1 METIIQQI
9 RQLVENS
16 RLDAALDLLLEHA
29 GSNAGLKDEASIL
42 KNTLSRVE
50 REKRIGAMDFRE
62 YSRETVKISS
72 AILDLIRQLPKPA
85 ILVPTPAPAPPV
97 EPVPIAPPLTPVRPY
112 KVFVSYAREDEDYV
126 KKLRAHLRGLELDGM
141 ITLWTDDQILTG
153 DAWAEE
159 IQKQMD
165 QTDIMLLLMS
175 PDFVNSDFIQ
185 RVELKQALERK
196 VAGKNLVVPVNL
208 RRVHLPEFLSRLQ
221 YTPRQAPVAGSPDQD
236 EAWYTVAQ
244 DIKKLIKGKFEPT
257 ANS

>member
-1 METIIQQI
+1 VETIIQQI

-29 GSNAGLKDEASIL
+29 SSNAGLKDEASIL

-72 AILDLIRQLPKPA
+72 AILDLIRQLPTQA
-85 ILVPTPAPAPPV
+85 VPTPAPAPPA
-97 EPVPIAPPLTPVRPY
+97 EPVSTVPPPTPVRPY

-126 KKLRAHLRGLELDGM
+126 KKLRAHLRSLELDGM

-257 ANS
+257 TNS

>member
-50 REKRIGAMDFRE
+50 REKRIGSMDFRE
-62 YSRETVKISS
+62 HSRETVKISS

-85 ILVPTPAPAPPV
+85 VPIAAAPAPPA
-97 EPVPIAPPLTPVRPY
+97 EPVPTVPPPTPARPY

-126 KKLRAHLRGLELDGM
+126 KKLRAHLRSLELDGM

-159 IQKQMD
+159 IQKQID

-221 YTPRQAPVAGSPDQD
+221 YTPRQAPVAGSADQD